1 MFCLLWKQV
10 GSMIF
15 FKCQKG
21 YLLQGSTTRTC
32 LPNLTWSG
40 VQPDC
45 VRKCWELRAQWSLL
59 AHSVIAADGRVNCW
73 L

>member
-1 MFCLLWKQV
+1 MKIIGVLLYYKYIAVCSVLCLLLKQV
-10 GSMIF
+10 GSIIF

-45 VRKCWELRAQWSLL
+45 VRKFWDVLCL
-59 AHSVIAADGRVNCW
+59 
-73 L
+73 

>member
-1 MFCLLWKQV
+1 MKIIGVLLYYKYIAVASSVLCLLLKQV
-10 GSMIF
+10 GSIIF

-45 VRKCWELRAQWSLL
+45 VRKFWDILCL
-59 AHSVIAADGRVNCW
+59 
-73 L
+73 